1 MSMADDDNTNK
12 AAVGTLDAFL
22 KKRANDRFGRFLT
35 EAPNTL
41 LGGGWRDADLEP
53 RKQGGDQPRL
63 TFPLPSDDDDTIK
76 IYPLSELMKRKPR
89 AVLVEHFLFMKGI
102 TTLVAKSGWGKTT
115 TAVSIALL
123 VAAGG
128 RWGGKQ
134 IVPRLVLWIAGEGE
148 EDIPG
153 MIQAG
158 AKQHGLKW
166 EDLPISID
174 FEAVEFSSHSETDK
188 LIEKLE
194 GMPPMLIVA
203 DALGDMM
210 GMLDEDKAQHINLV
224 YRNLRR
230 VEKATGCVFLI
241 LHHQGWSSDRERG
254 SAAIRDKSDILV
266 QITELNLD
274 AGYIKFT
281 HHKRRGGARVK
292 EFAYEV
298 KMHTVEMC
306 LQPVPIVTGVPK
318 SKVDIVLGQDWT
330 AAEEGARKLVQIVM
344 QWPEDG
350 GKPTYTRLLKRSG
363 MEESEF
369 ERARKEAVYK
379 EWLVGGGKKGYR
391 LNENECW
398 KEALASAPP
407 SKSPS
412 ESPSPSPLKEGCEG
426 EGRRISPSAAGKLKA
441 IEGEG
446 KSSAVLPSD
455 EAEEALAVT
464 LDTAAILKK
473 VEKR

>member
-1 MSMADDDNTNK
+1 MD
-12 AAVGTLDAFL
+12 
-22 KKRANDRFGRFLT
+22 
-35 EAPNTL
+35 
-41 LGGGWRDADLEP
+41 
-53 RKQGGDQPRL
+53 DQPRL
-63 TFPLPSDDDDTIK
+63 TFPLPSDDDDDTIK

-102 TTLVAKSGWGKTT
+102 TTMVAKSGWGKTT

-128 RWGGKQ
+128 RWGDKQ

-158 AKQHGLKW
+158 EKQHGLKW
-166 EDLPISID
+166 EKLPISIS
-174 FEAVEFSSHSETDK
+174 FEAVNFSLHSETDK

-194 GMPPMLIVA
+194 GMPPMLIIA

-230 VEKATGCVFLI
+230 VEKATGCVILV

-266 QITELNLD
+266 QITELNID

-281 HHKRRGGARVK
+281 HHKRRGGAKLK

-318 SKVDIVLGQDWT
+318 SRVDTVLGQNWM
-330 AAEEGARKLVQIVM
+330 AAEEGARELVRIVM

-363 MEESEF
+363 MEESAF
-369 ERARKEAVYK
+369 ERARKEAVNK
-379 EWLVGGGKKGYR
+379 EWLIGGGKKGYR

-398 KEALASAPP
+398 KEALAQRPSP

-426 EGRRISPSAAGKLKA
+426 EGRRISPSATVKLKA

-446 KSSAVLPSD
+446 ESSTELPD
-455 EAEEALAVT
+455 ETDEALAVT